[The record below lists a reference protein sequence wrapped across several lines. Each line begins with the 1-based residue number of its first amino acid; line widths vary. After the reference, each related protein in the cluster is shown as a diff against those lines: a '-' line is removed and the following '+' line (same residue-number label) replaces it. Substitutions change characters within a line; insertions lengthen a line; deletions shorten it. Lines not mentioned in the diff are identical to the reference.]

1 MTNSGARSYELEAL
15 TDIWTGDA
23 GTAQS
28 KQANRLIPT
37 GLLGSIRWWFEV
49 LVRGLDGAPCDPSA
63 NQKACLGKEHCV
75 VCELFGCTGWA
86 RKIRFDVRNAQGAV
100 ITSKL
105 TKGTKFHL
113 RFTPLRAV
121 RAEEWALL
129 ELTLR
134 LICEFGA
141 LGGKTVLK
149 PSKQNKHVQHAD
161 FGLVKWNGTV
171 SATHTRQQLTN
182 YVSGWT
188 KKPAIHGAT
197 WASCSHMWFVEGKHL
212 TRQDQ
217 NTSTFNRVIGRPE
230 PKANNSSQGDSWLAG
245 RRAQSAR
252 NGRPAVEAESKK
264 VFSFQSPP
272 RTFGFA
278 QQVGDLD
285 ATRETLRG
293 AWSLPS
299 TSNDWFTSGDTLLTR
314 LFGTSEATP

>member
-1 MTNSGARSYELEAL
+1 MTNSSARNYQMRAL
-15 TDIWTGDA
+15 TDVWTGDA
-23 GTAQS
+23 DTAQS
-28 KQANRLIPT
+28 KQAKRLIPT

-49 LVRGLDGAPCDPSA
+49 LARGLGGAPCDPSS
-63 NQKACLGKEHCV
+63 NQKVCLNEQHCV

-86 RKIRFDVRNAQGAV
+86 RKFRFDVRNAQGAV

-105 TKGTKFHL
+105 TKNTTFHL

-121 RAEEWALL
+121 KAEEWALL

-134 LICEFGA
+134 LISEFGA

-149 PSKQNKHVQHAD
+149 PSKQNNKMQHAD
-161 FGLVKWNGTV
+161 FGLVKWNGAA
-171 SATHTRQQLTN
+171 SATHTRQQLVN

-188 KKPAIHGAT
+188 EKPAIHGAT
-197 WASCSHMWFVEGKHL
+197 WASCSHMWFVEGEHL

-217 NTSTFNRVIGRPE
+217 NTSTFNRVIRRPE
-230 PKANNSSQGDSWLAG
+230 PKANSSQGDSWLAG

-252 NGRPAVEAESKK
+252 NDRHAVEAESKK

-285 ATRETLRG
+285 STRETLRG

-299 TSNDWFTSGDTLLTR
+299 TSNDWFVSGDALLIR
-314 LFGTSEATP
+314 LFETSEGSP